1 MDDSTYNK
9 VDNLN
14 MVLIIIVDH
23 NLVAIYWVSDD
34 KAIVVVHVKIVV
46 VIIVYFY
53 YHWDSKNY
61 KLRGSKGMEMV
72 AEIIKVVEDVMVIFI
87 KIIIH
92 YCLYPYVNVVV
103 NNQD

>member
-1 MDDSTYNK
+1 
-9 VDNLN
+9 
-14 MVLIIIVDH
+14 
-23 NLVAIYWVSDD
+23 
-34 KAIVVVHVKIVV
+34 
-46 VIIVYFY
+46 
-53 YHWDSKNY
+53 
-61 KLRGSKGMEMV
+61 MEMV